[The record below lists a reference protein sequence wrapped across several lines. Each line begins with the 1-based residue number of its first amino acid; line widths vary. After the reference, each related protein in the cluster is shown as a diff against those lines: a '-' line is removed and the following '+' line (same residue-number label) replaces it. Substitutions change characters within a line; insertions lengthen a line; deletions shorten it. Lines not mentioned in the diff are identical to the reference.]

1 MSSVEHVSTS
11 FFQGMNREVLEG
23 SGLTVQ
29 FNPAQ
34 SSLVGSNTKS
44 LLDLCREWK
53 PLSVEEHPKELLHH
67 RRQTVSNALKTVH
80 LPKTDS
86 RKSPRG
92 GNGAQR
98 KPTIGGGKV
107 IKKETQQEQG
117 HEGQVSQSGRK
128 E

>member
-29 FNPAQ
+29 FDPAQ
-34 SSLVGSNTKS
+34 SSLVGSNAKS

-80 LPKTDS
+80 LPKRDI
-86 RKSPRG
+86 RKKPKGRQRSPEETHDWRWKG
-92 GNGAQR
+92 DKEGDPAGAR
-98 KPTIGGGKV
+98 T
-107 IKKETQQEQG
+107 
-117 HEGQVSQSGRK
+117 
-128 E
+128 

>member
-34 SSLVGSNTKS
+34 SSLVGSNAKS

-53 PLSVEEHPKELLHH
+53 PLSVEEHPKELLNH
-67 RRQTVSNALKTVH
+67 RRQTVSNALKT
-80 LPKTDS
+80 LT
-86 RKSPRG
+86 
-92 GNGAQR
+92 
-98 KPTIGGGKV
+98 
-107 IKKETQQEQG
+107 
-117 HEGQVSQSGRK
+117 
-128 E
+128 